1 MMKGCKKFNIATG
14 WGKGQFMSKDTSIRE
29 FTVGSAN
36 SKEELIKALHQIK
49 TFVPKEFRSNNSHVN
64 QIVIDFIVI
73 I

>member
-1 MMKGCKKFNIATG
+1 
-14 WGKGQFMSKDTSIRE
+14 MSKDTSIRE